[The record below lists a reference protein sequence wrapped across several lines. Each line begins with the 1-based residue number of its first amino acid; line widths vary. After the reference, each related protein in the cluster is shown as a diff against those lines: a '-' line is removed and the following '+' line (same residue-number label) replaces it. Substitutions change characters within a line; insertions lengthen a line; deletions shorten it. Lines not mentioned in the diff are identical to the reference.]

1 MTGLLVILLASLAV
15 PGTSSGATNVD
26 TVQLA
31 RAGDPAFEEQRPR
44 RPRSNPAQERETGSW
59 SLTLDNDLLVPGSR
73 DQDYTYGISVAATGT
88 RARDFALSLNTPLT
102 WIDRLTGVEGIT
114 NSNVRGHSFE
124 AGIFGFT
131 PEDKEAEAPLYDDRP
146 YASLLSHIGGDQASA
161 TESEI
166 RRRGFQKKIF

>member
-1 MTGLLVILLASLAV
+1 MTVLLVALLANLAV
-15 PGTSSGATNVD
+15 PSLSRGATSID
-26 TVQLA
+26 TMQLA
-31 RAGDPAFEEQRPR
+31 RADGTTFEEQRPR
-44 RPRSNPAQERETGSW
+44 RPRINPEQERETGSW

-114 NSNVRGHSFE
+114 NSNVQGHSFE

-131 PEDKEAEAPLYDDRP
+131 PKTRRQKRHCTTIAPTPACCISPAAGYKWTRP
-146 YASLLSHIGGDQASA
+146 G
-161 TESEI
+161 
-166 RRRGFQKKIF
+166 R